1 MYIVYIIS
9 NLFCVVSK
17 LLILLKITKTVTLLL
32 KMS

>member
-9 NLFCVVSK
+9 NLFCVVSE